1 LRWPHFR
8 RRRELLGVSL
18 SLTAGCIVQVK
29 EKEGLRQVLN
39 RQLFQAREVHQTK
52 KGAAT
57 LNRSALWIG

>member
-1 LRWPHFR
+1 
-8 RRRELLGVSL
+8 
-18 SLTAGCIVQVK
+18 VQVK